1 MVHRVAGL
9 DENLCHSDKCGLEC
23 IKDCPVNINGEECIV
38 LGEDK
43 LAVISEQ
50 LCIGCGICVKVCP
63 FEAITI
69 LNLSEELQEEKIHQ
83 YGVNTFRLYRLPTP
97 RKGQVVGLVGRN
109 GTGKSTA
116 LQILSGQLVPNLG
129 DYEHRA
135 TWGLILKY
143 LSGKELKEH
152 FERVESGEV
161 RISLKPQAVY
171 KLPEVWKKDVSSLL
185 SKMDETGEMA
195 SVVETLGL
203 GEALGKN
210 VGDLSGGELQRV
222 AVAVASL
229 KDADMYLFDE
239 PSSYN
244 DVYQRLAVSKLI
256 RSIAE
261 KGKYVLLVEHDIT
274 FLDYASDYVQIVYG
288 EPGVYGIV
296 SSLYPS
302 RSGINALLD
311 GFLPQENTRFR
322 DKSVTFDVTTSVETQ
337 QSEEVIARYGALR
350 KSFPGFELEMSAGE
364 VTAGTIFGAIGA
376 NALGKTTFLRILA
389 GEEKPDSGQVSLGVK
404 IALKPQ
410 YLKADYPG
418 TVMEFISEKVG
429 RGFDDANLQAYLAGP
444 LKIEKLF
451 PRNVADL
458 SGGELQKLA
467 IVSTFAAQADLYAL
481 DEPSA
486 FVDVEDRFVIAKAM
500 GRLVKARGKSAL
512 IIDHDIQLLDLISD
526 RMLVFTGEPGRR
538 GLGTSPLGKEEGMNA
553 FLGEIG
559 LTYRRDVKSGRP
571 RVNKPGSKRDR
582 EQKEKGQYYYTA
594 RAGQPQGEEE
604 EEEREA

>member
-9 DENLCHSDKCGLEC
+9 DDNLCHSDKCGLEC

-43 LAVISEQ
+43 LAVISEP

-69 LNLSEELQEEKIHQ
+69 LNLAEELKEEKVHQ

-116 LQILSGQLVPNLG
+116 LQILSGQLIPNLG
-129 DYEHRA
+129 DYEHPA
-135 TWGLILKY
+135 TWGLILDY

-161 RISLKPQAVY
+161 KISLKPQAVY
-171 KLPEVWKKDVSSLL
+171 RLPEVWKKDVASLL
-185 SKMDETGEMA
+185 AKMDETGEMK

-210 VGDLSGGELQRV
+210 VPELSGGELQRV

-239 PSSYN
+239 PSSFN

-261 KGKYVLLVEHDIT
+261 KGRYVLLVEHDIT
-274 FLDYASDYVQIVYG
+274 FLDYASDYIQIVYG

-302 RSGINALLD
+302 RSGINALLE
-311 GFLPQENTRFR
+311 GFLPNENTRFR
-322 DKSVTFDVTTSVETQ
+322 DRSITFDITTNVETQ

-350 KSFPGFELEMSAGE
+350 KTFAGFELDASPGEM
-364 VTAGTIFGAIGA
+364 TAGTIFGAIGA
-376 NALGKTTFLRILA
+376 NALGKTTFLRMLA
-389 GEEKPDSGQVSLGVK
+389 GEEKPDTGEVSLGAR

-410 YLKADYPG
+410 YLKADYGG
-418 TVMEFISEKVG
+418 TVLEFIGDKVG
-429 RGFDDANLQAYLAGP
+429 KGFDDPNLQTYLAGP

-451 PRNVADL
+451 PRNVSDL

-467 IVSTFAAQADLYAL
+467 IVSTFAADADLYAL

-526 RMLVFTGEPGRR
+526 RIIVFTGTPGRR
-538 GLGTSPLGKEEGMNA
+538 GAATAPLGKEEGMNT

-559 LTYRRDVKSGRP
+559 LTYRRDVKSRRP
-571 RVNKPGSKRDR
+571 RVNKPESKRDR
-582 EQKEKGQYYYTA
+582 EQKEKGQYYYAA
-594 RAGQPQGEEE
+594 RAGQPEEGGDE
-604 EEEREA
+604 EPEE

>member
-23 IKDCPVNINGEECIV
+23 IKDCPVNINGDECIV
-38 LGEDK
+38 LGEGKPK

-97 RKGQVVGLVGRN
+97 RRGQVVGLVGRN

-116 LQILSGQLVPNLG
+116 LQILSGQLVPNMG
-129 DYEHRA
+129 EYDHPA
-135 TWGLILKY
+135 AWAKILDY

-152 FERVESGEV
+152 FDRVESGEV
-161 RISLKPQAVY
+161 KISLKPQAVY
-171 KLPEVWKKDVSSLL
+171 KLPEVWKKDVASLIA
-185 SKMDETGEMA
+185 KMDETGEA
-195 SVVETLGL
+195 KAVVETLGL
-203 GEALGKN
+203 GEAMEKN
-210 VGDLSGGELQRV
+210 VGELSGGELQRV

-229 KDADMYLFDE
+229 KEADMYLFDE

-244 DVYQRLAVSKLI
+244 DVYQRLAVSRLI
-256 RSIAE
+256 RSVAE

-302 RSGINALLD
+302 RSGINSLLD
-311 GFLPQENTRFR
+311 GFLPNENTRFR
-322 DKSVTFDVTTSVETQ
+322 DKGVTFDVTSSVETQ
-337 QSEEVIARYGALR
+337 QSEEVIARYGDL
-350 KSFPGFELEMSAGE
+350 KKTFPGFELEVRGGE
-364 VTAGTIFGAIGA
+364 LTAGTIFGAIGA
-376 NALGKTTFLRILA
+376 NSLGKTTFLRMLA
-389 GEEKPDSGQVSLGVK
+389 GEDKPDSGDVSVGVK

-418 TVMEFISEKVG
+418 TVTEFIAEKLG
-429 RGFDDANLQAYLAGP
+429 KGFDDPNLQTYLAGP
-444 LKIEKLF
+444 LKIDKLF
-451 PRNVADL
+451 PRNVSEL

-467 IVSTFAAQADLYAL
+467 IVSTFAATADLYAL

-526 RMLVFTGEPGRR
+526 RMMVFTGDAGRKGR
-538 GLGTSPLGKEEGMNA
+538 ATPPLGKEEGMNA

-582 EQKEKGQYYYTA
+582 DQKDKGQYYYAA
-594 RAGQPQGEEE
+594 RPGEAQAEEE
-604 EEEREA
+604 EEA

>member
-23 IKDCPVNINGEECIV
+23 IKDCPVNINGDECIV
-38 LGEDK
+38 LGEGNPR
-43 LAVISEQ
+43 LAVISEP

-69 LNLSEELQEEKIHQ
+69 LNLSEELQEEKVHQ
-83 YGVNTFRLYRLPTP
+83 YGVNSFRLYRLPTP

-129 DYEHRA
+129 DYERPA
-135 TWGLILKY
+135 KWDLILKY

-152 FERVESGEV
+152 FERIESGEMK
-161 RISLKPQAVY
+161 ISLKPQAVY
-171 KLPEVWKKDVSSLL
+171 KLPEVWSKDVASLL
-185 SKMDETGEMA
+185 EKMDETGEA
-195 SVVETLGL
+195 DEVVETLGL

-210 VGDLSGGELQRV
+210 LRDLSGGELQRV

-239 PSSYN
+239 PSSFN
-244 DVYQRLAVSKLI
+244 DVYQRLAVSKLV
-256 RSIAE
+256 RSIAA

-274 FLDYASDYVQIVYG
+274 FLDYASDYVQVVYG

-311 GFLPQENTRFR
+311 GFLPNENTRFR
-322 DKSVTFDVTTSVETQ
+322 DRPVTFEATTTVESQ
-337 QSEEVIARYGALR
+337 QSEEVIARYGGLR
-350 KSFPGFELEMSAGE
+350 KKFAGFELDVSPGE
-364 VTAGTIFGAIGA
+364 LTAGTIFGAIGA
-376 NALGKTTFLRILA
+376 NALGKTTFLRMLA
-389 GEEKPDSGQVSLGVK
+389 GEERPDSGEVSLGVK

-410 YLKADYPG
+410 YLRSDYPG
-418 TVMEFISEKVG
+418 TVLEFITERVG
-429 RGFDDANLQAYLAGP
+429 KGYEDANLQAYLAGP

-451 PRNVADL
+451 PRNVSDL

-467 IVSTFAAQADLYAL
+467 IVSTFAAPADLYAL

-500 GRLVKARGKSAL
+500 GRLVKARGKSAI
-512 IIDHDIQLLDLISD
+512 IIDHDIQLLDLTSD
-526 RMLVFTGEPGRR
+526 RMMVFTGDPGKR
-538 GLGTSPLGKEEGMNA
+538 GSATPPLGKEAGMNT

-571 RVNKPGSKRDR
+571 RVNKPDSKRDR
-582 EQKEKGQYYYTA
+582 EQKESGQYYYA
-594 RAGQPQGEEE
+594 AKAELPEGEEE
-604 EEEREA
+604 EE

>member
-1 MVHRVAGL
+1 M
-9 DENLCHSDKCGLEC
+9 
-23 IKDCPVNINGEECIV
+23 
-38 LGEDK
+38 
-43 LAVISEQ
+43 
-50 LCIGCGICVKVCP
+50 KVCP

-69 LNLSEELQEEKIHQ
+69 LKLSEELKEEKIHQ

-129 DYEHRA
+129 DYEHPA
-135 TWGLILKY
+135 TWSLILDY

-152 FERVESGEV
+152 FEKVESGEV

-171 KLPEVWKKDVSSLL
+171 RLPEVWKKDVSSLL
-185 SKMDETGEMA
+185 SKMDETGEME

-210 VGDLSGGELQRV
+210 VGELSGGELQRV

-244 DVYQRLAVSKLI
+244 DVYQRLAVSKLV

-311 GFLPQENTRFR
+311 GFLPNENTRFR

-350 KSFPGFELEMSAGE
+350 KAFPGFELEVERGRDDRRDHLRGDRGERAREDDLPAHARGGGEARLRGGERGRQDRAEAAVPEGRLPGDGPRLHRREGGEGVRRRQPPGLPRGAAEDREALPEERLRPERRGAPEARDSLHLRRAGGPLRARRALGFRRRRGQVRDRQGDGKAGE
-364 VTAGTIFGAIGA
+364 GE
-376 NALGKTTFLRILA
+376 
-389 GEEKPDSGQVSLGVK
+389 GEERADNRPRHPAARPHLGQDARLH
-404 IALKPQ
+404 
-410 YLKADYPG
+410 
-418 TVMEFISEKVG
+418 
-429 RGFDDANLQAYLAGP
+429 RGARAQGGGDLA
-444 LKIEKLF
+444 
-451 PRNVADL
+451 R
-458 SGGELQKLA
+458 S
-467 IVSTFAAQADLYAL
+467 
-481 DEPSA
+481 
-486 FVDVEDRFVIAKAM
+486 
-500 GRLVKARGKSAL
+500 
-512 IIDHDIQLLDLISD
+512 
-526 RMLVFTGEPGRR
+526 GRR
-538 GLGTSPLGKEEGMNA
+538 RG
-553 FLGEIG
+553 
-559 LTYRRDVKSGRP
+559 
-571 RVNKPGSKRDR
+571 
-582 EQKEKGQYYYTA
+582 
-594 RAGQPQGEEE
+594 
-604 EEEREA
+604 

>member
-9 DENLCHSDKCGLEC
+9 DDNLCRSDKCGLEC
-23 IKDCPVNINGEECIV
+23 IKNCPVNINGEECIV

-43 LAVISEQ
+43 LAVISET
-50 LCIGCGICVKVCP
+50 LCIGCGICIKVCP
-63 FEAITI
+63 FDAINI
-69 LNLSEELQEEKIHQ
+69 LNLSEELKEEKIHQ
-83 YGVNTFRLYRLPTP
+83 YGINTFRLYRLPTP

-129 DYEHRA
+129 DYEHEA
-135 TWGLILKY
+135 TWDLILEY

-152 FERVESGEV
+152 FERIQAGEV
-161 RISLKPQAVY
+161 KISLKPQAVY
-171 KLPEVWKKDVSSLL
+171 RLPEFWKKDVSSLL
-185 SKMDETGEMA
+185 DKMDETGDRQK
-195 SVVETLGL
+195 VVAALGL
-203 GEALGKN
+203 KEALPKN
-210 VGDLSGGELQRV
+210 LNELSGGELQRV

-229 KDADMYLFDE
+229 KEADMYLFDE

-244 DVYQRLAVSKLI
+244 DVYQRLAVSRLI

-261 KGKYVLLVEHDIT
+261 KGRYVLLVEHDMT

-322 DKSVTFDVTTSVETQ
+322 DRSVTFDVTTSAEQQ
-337 QSEEVIARYGALR
+337 QSEEVIARYGSLR
-350 KSFPGFELEMSAGE
+350 KSFPGFDLQVNGGE
-364 VTAGTIFGAIGA
+364 IFTGSVLGVIGA
-376 NALGKTTFLRILA
+376 NALGKTTFLRMLA
-389 GEEKPDSGQVSLGVK
+389 GEEKPDSGDVSIGVK

-418 TVMEFISEKVG
+418 TVQEFIGDRVG
-429 RGFDDANLQAYLAGP
+429 KGFDDEVLQANLAGP
-444 LKIEKLF
+444 LKMEKLF
-451 PRNVADL
+451 PRNVSEL

-467 IVSTFAAQADLYAL
+467 IVSTFATEANLYAL

-486 FVDVEDRFVIAKAM
+486 FVDVEDRFVIAKAI
-500 GRLVKARGKSAL
+500 GRLVKARGKSAV

-526 RMLVFTGEPGRR
+526 RMLVFRGKPGVD
-538 GLGTSPLGKEEGMNA
+538 GVATAPLGKEEGMNT
-553 FLGEIG
+553 FLREIG
-559 LTYRRDVKSGRP
+559 LTYRRDIKSGRP
-571 RVNKPGSKRDR
+571 RVNKPDSKRDR
-582 EQKEKGQYYYTA
+582 EQKESGQYYYASTVA
-594 RAGQPQGEEE
+594 PAAGEEE
-604 EEEREA
+604 EG

>member
-43 LAVISEQ
+43 LAIISEQ

-69 LNLSEELQEEKIHQ
+69 LNLSEELKEDKIHQ
-83 YGVNTFRLYRLPTP
+83 YGINTFRLYRLPTP
-97 RKGQVVGLVGRN
+97 RKGKVVGLVGRN

-129 DYEHRA
+129 DYEHPA
-135 TWGLILKY
+135 AWDLILKY

-152 FERVESGEV
+152 FERIAASEV
-161 RISLKPQAVY
+161 KISLKPQAVY
-171 KLPEVWKKDVSSLL
+171 RLPEVWKKDVSSLL
-185 SKMDETGEMA
+185 AKMDEVGEMEK
-195 SVVETLGL
+195 VVETLGL

-210 VGDLSGGELQRV
+210 VGELSGGELQRV

-296 SSLYPS
+296 SALYPS

-322 DKSVTFDVTTSVETQ
+322 DKSITFDVTTSVETQ
-337 QSEEVIARYGALR
+337 QSQEVIARYGALR
-350 KSFPGFELEMSAGE
+350 KAFPGFELEVRAGE
-364 VTAGTIFGAIGA
+364 ITSGTVFGVIGA
-376 NALGKTTFLRILA
+376 NALGKTTFLRMLA
-389 GEEKPDSGQVSLGVK
+389 GEDRPDSGEVSVGVK

-410 YLKADYPG
+410 YLKGDYPG
-418 TVMEFISEKVG
+418 TVQEFINEKVG
-429 RGFDDANLQAYLAGP
+429 KGFDDANLQAYLAGP
-444 LKIEKLF
+444 LKMDKLF
-451 PRNVADL
+451 ARNVSQL

-467 IVSTFAAQADLYAL
+467 IVSTFAAEADLYAL

-500 GRLVKARGKSAL
+500 GRLVKARGKSAV

-526 RMLVFTGEPGRR
+526 RMLVFTGEPGRK
-538 GLGTSPLGKEEGMNA
+538 GAATPLLGKEEGMNT

-582 EQKEKGQYYYTA
+582 EQKQKGQYYYAA
-594 RAGQPQGEEE
+594 RAGQPEGEEE
-604 EEEREA
+604 EEKEA

>member
-1 MVHRVAGL
+1 MVHRIAGL
-9 DENLCHSDKCGLEC
+9 DDNLCHSDKCGLEC
-23 IKDCPVNINGEECIV
+23 IKNCPVNINGDECIV
-38 LGEDK
+38 LGEEK

-50 LCIGCGICVKVCP
+50 LCIGCGICIKVCP

-116 LQILSGQLVPNLG
+116 LQILAGQLVPNLG
-129 DYEHRA
+129 DYEHEA
-135 TWGLILKY
+135 TWNLLLKY

-152 FERVESGEV
+152 FEKVARGEV

-171 KLPEVWKKDVSSLL
+171 RLPEVWKKDVFSLL
-185 SKMDETGEMA
+185 TKMDEIGGMSE
-195 SVVETLGL
+195 VVDALGL
-203 GEALGKN
+203 DEALQKN
-210 VGDLSGGELQRV
+210 VAELSGGELQRV
-222 AVAVASL
+222 AIAVAAL

-239 PSSYN
+239 PSSFN

-256 RSIAE
+256 RSIAGR
-261 KGKYVLLVEHDIT
+261 GKYVVLVEHDIT
-274 FLDYASDYVQIVYG
+274 FLDYASDYVQILYG

-311 GFLPQENTRFR
+311 GFLPNENTRFR
-322 DKSVTFDVTTSVETQ
+322 DKSVTFEITTSVETQ
-337 QSEEVIARYGALR
+337 QSEAVVAKYGSLR
-350 KSFPGFELEMSAGE
+350 KSFPGFELDVSSGEM
-364 VTAGTIFGAIGA
+364 TAGTIFGVIGA
-376 NALGKTTFLRILA
+376 NALGKTTYLKMLA
-389 GEEKPDSGQVSLGVK
+389 GEDKPDSGEVNLGVK

-410 YLKADYPG
+410 YLRADYPG
-418 TVMEFISEKVG
+418 TVQEFINEKVG
-429 RGFDDANLQAYLAGP
+429 KGFDDTNLQTYLAAP
-444 LKIEKLF
+444 LRVEKLF
-451 PRNVADL
+451 ARNVSDL

-467 IVSTFAAQADLYAL
+467 IVSTFAAEADLYAL

-486 FVDVEDRFVIAKAM
+486 FVDVEDRFVVAKAM
-500 GRLVKARGKSAL
+500 GRLVKARGKTAV

-526 RMLVFTGEPGRR
+526 RMIVFTGEPGRK
-538 GLGTSPLGKEEGMNA
+538 GVGTSPLGKEDGMNT
-553 FLGEIG
+553 FLSEIG

-571 RVNKPGSKRDR
+571 RVNKPDSKRDR
-582 EQKEKGQYYYTA
+582 EQKEKGQYYYAA
-594 RAGQPQGEEE
+594 RAGQPEGEEE
-604 EEEREA
+604 QEEQEA

>member
-1 MVHRVAGL
+1 MVHRIAGL
-9 DENLCHSDKCGLEC
+9 DDNLCHSDKCGLEC
-23 IKDCPVNINGEECIV
+23 IKDCPVNINGDECIV
-38 LGEDK
+38 LGEGNPR
-43 LAVISEQ
+43 LAIISEQ

-69 LNLSEELQEEKIHQ
+69 LNLSEELQEEKVHQ
-83 YGVNTFRLYRLPTP
+83 YGINTFRLYRLPTP

-129 DYEHRA
+129 DYERPA
-135 TWGLILKY
+135 TWDLILGY

-152 FERVESGEV
+152 FERVASGEV

-171 KLPEVWKKDVSSLL
+171 KLPEFWKKDVSSLL
-185 SKMDETGEMA
+185 MKMDETGEKDE
-195 SVVETLGL
+195 VVETLGL
-203 GEALGKN
+203 GEALGKS

-222 AVAVASL
+222 AVAVATL

-239 PSSYN
+239 PSSFN

-256 RSIAE
+256 RSIAA

-311 GFLPQENTRFR
+311 GYLPNENTRFR
-322 DKSVTFDVTTSVETQ
+322 DKAVTFEATTAVEAQ
-337 QSEEVIARYGALR
+337 MSEEVVARYGALR
-350 KSFPGFELEMSAGE
+350 KKFEGFELDANPGSM
-364 VTAGTIFGAIGA
+364 TAGTIFGAIGA
-376 NALGKTTFLRILA
+376 NALGKTTFLKMLA
-389 GEEKPDSGQVSLGVK
+389 GEVKPDSGDVNLGVK

-410 YLKADYPG
+410 YLRSDYPG
-418 TVMEFISEKVG
+418 TVLEFINDKVG
-429 RGFDDANLQAYLAGP
+429 KGFDDTSLQTYLAGP

-451 PRNVADL
+451 PRLVSEL

-467 IVSTFAAQADLYAL
+467 IVSTFAAEADLYAL

-500 GRLVKARGKSAL
+500 GRMVKARGKTAL
-512 IIDHDIQLLDLISD
+512 VIDHDIQLLDLISD
-526 RMLVFTGEPGRR
+526 RMMVFTGEPGRK
-538 GLGTSPLGKEEGMNA
+538 GSATAPLGKEEGMNT
-553 FLGEIG
+553 FLSEIG
-559 LTYRRDVKSGRP
+559 LTYRRDIKSGRP
-571 RVNKPGSKRDR
+571 RVNKPDSKRDR
-582 EQKEKGQYYYTA
+582 EQKEAGQYYYA
-594 RAGQPQGEEE
+594 AKAGAPEAEEE
-604 EEEREA
+604 EEA

>member
-43 LAVISEQ
+43 LAIISEQ

-69 LNLSEELQEEKIHQ
+69 LNLSEELKEDKIHQ

-129 DYEHRA
+129 DYEHPA
-135 TWGLILKY
+135 TWDLILRY
-143 LSGKELKEH
+143 LRGKELKEH
-152 FERVESGEV
+152 FERVAASEV

-171 KLPEVWKKDVSSLL
+171 RLPEVWKKDVSSLL
-185 SKMDETGEMA
+185 AKMDEVGEMER
-195 SVVETLGL
+195 VVATLGL

-210 VGDLSGGELQRV
+210 VGELSGGELQRV

-229 KDADMYLFDE
+229 KEADMYLFDE

-274 FLDYASDYVQIVYG
+274 FLDYASDFVQIVYG

-322 DKSVTFDVTTSVETQ
+322 DKPITFDVTTSVETQ
-337 QSEEVIARYGALR
+337 QSEEVIARYRALR
-350 KSFPGFELEMSAGE
+350 KTFPGFDLEVSAGE
-364 VTAGTIFGAIGA
+364 ITSGTVFGVIGA
-376 NALGKTTFLRILA
+376 NALGKTTFLRMLA
-389 GEEKPDSGQVSLGVK
+389 GEERPDSGEVSMGVK

-418 TVMEFISEKVG
+418 TVQEFVNEKVG
-429 RGFDDANLQAYLAGP
+429 KGFDDANLQAYLAGP
-444 LKIEKLF
+444 LKMDKLF
-451 PRNVADL
+451 PRNVSQL

-467 IVSTFAAQADLYAL
+467 IVSTFAAEADLYAL

-500 GRLVKARGKSAL
+500 GRLVKARGKSAV

-538 GLGTSPLGKEEGMNA
+538 GAATPPLGKEEGMNT

-582 EQKEKGQYYYTA
+582 EQKQQGQYYYAA
-594 RAGQPQGEEE
+594 RAGQPEGEEE
-604 EEEREA
+604 EEKEA

>member
-43 LAVISEQ
+43 LAIISEQ

-69 LNLSEELQEEKIHQ
+69 LNLSEELKEDKIHQ

-129 DYEHRA
+129 DYEHPA
-135 TWGLILKY
+135 TWDLILRY
-143 LSGKELKEH
+143 LRGKELKEH
-152 FERVESGEV
+152 FERVAASEV

-171 KLPEVWKKDVSSLL
+171 RLPEVWKKDVSSLL
-185 SKMDETGEMA
+185 AKMDEVGEMER
-195 SVVETLGL
+195 VVATLGL

-210 VGDLSGGELQRV
+210 VGELSGGELQRV

-229 KDADMYLFDE
+229 KEADMYLFDE

-274 FLDYASDYVQIVYG
+274 FLDYASDFVQIVYG

-322 DKSVTFDVTTSVETQ
+322 DKPITFDVTTSVETQ
-337 QSEEVIARYGALR
+337 QSEEVIARYRALR
-350 KSFPGFELEMSAGE
+350 KTFPGFDLEVSAGE
-364 VTAGTIFGAIGA
+364 ITSGTAFGVIGA
-376 NALGKTTFLRILA
+376 NALGKTTFLRMLA
-389 GEEKPDSGQVSLGVK
+389 GEERPDSGEVSMGVK

-418 TVMEFISEKVG
+418 TVQEFINEKVG
-429 RGFDDANLQAYLAGP
+429 KGFDDANLQAYLAGP
-444 LKIEKLF
+444 LKMDKLF
-451 PRNVADL
+451 PRNVSQL

-467 IVSTFAAQADLYAL
+467 IVSTFATEADLYAL

-500 GRLVKARGKSAL
+500 GRLVKARGKSAV

-526 RMLVFTGEPGRR
+526 RMLVFTGEPGRK
-538 GLGTSPLGKEEGMNA
+538 GAATPPLGKEEGMNT

-571 RVNKPGSKRDR
+571 RVNKPESKRDR
-582 EQKEKGQYYYTA
+582 EQKGQGQYYYAA
-594 RAGQPQGEEE
+594 RAGQPEGEAEEE
-604 EEEREA
+604 KEA